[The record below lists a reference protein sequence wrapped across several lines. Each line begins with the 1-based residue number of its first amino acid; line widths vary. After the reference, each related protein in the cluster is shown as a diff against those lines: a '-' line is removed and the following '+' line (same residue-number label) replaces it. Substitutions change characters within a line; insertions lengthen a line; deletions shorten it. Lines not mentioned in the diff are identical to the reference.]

1 MSGAKLNVNVG
12 IWLNLCGR
20 KEKTSK
26 FKQEQHIVSE
36 QASLRCK
43 KNIRKFE
50 Y

>member
-1 MSGAKLNVNVG
+1 MEE
-12 IWLNLCGR
+12 

-50 Y
+50 YWVENYYIDFF